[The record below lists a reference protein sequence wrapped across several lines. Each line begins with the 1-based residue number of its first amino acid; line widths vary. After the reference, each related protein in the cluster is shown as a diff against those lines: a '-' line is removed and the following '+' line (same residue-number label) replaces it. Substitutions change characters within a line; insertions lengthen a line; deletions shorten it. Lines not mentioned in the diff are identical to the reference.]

1 MKDKTKK
8 KRDREQ
14 RVVEEMIL
22 LYCRAHHHDAPCAR
36 CQELIDYARMR
47 TRKCPFMETKT
58 FCSNCRVHCYDRV
71 HREQIRSVMR
81 YSGKRMLVPS
91 SAACPG
97 PSRICCRQRG
107 KRTD

>member
-36 CQELIDYARMR
+36 CQEVIDYGRMR

-58 FCSNCRVHCYDRV
+58 FCSGCKVHCYQK
-71 HREQIRSVMR
+71 EYRSQVKKVMR
-81 YSGKRMLVPS
+81 FSGKYMLFYHPLLTIKHGWLSLKERRRKNV
-91 SAACPG
+91 
-97 PSRICCRQRG
+97 
-107 KRTD
+107 